1 MKIEDV
7 KKVVVIGSGNMG
19 RQIALN
25 TAKYGFNVTVNDINS
40 DALAAAQGW
49 VDTYLAGR
57 IAKGKM
63 TQEAVDAAKARLTFD
78 GDIAHA
84 VADADVVIEAAI
96 ENVEIKRKLFAQ
108 LDELCPEKT
117 ILATNSSSIGS
128 SKMASATKRP
138 DRVCNM
144 HYFNPAMVMEL
155 IEVVRNPDTSDET
168 VETIMA
174 LSRATGKTPI
184 LLQKEIHSFVVSR
197 LMDGCFK
204 EAFYLVDQGI
214 ATIEEIDI
222 AAEKGLGY
230 PMGPFRLLDQIGID
244 VSYNVRKLHYEE
256 TGNEADKPSHFLEEK
271 VKEGKLGRK
280 TGEGFYKYEKK

>member
-1 MKIEDV
+1 MKLEDI
-7 KKVVVIGSGNMG
+7 KKVVVVGSGNMG

-25 TAKYGFNVTVNDINS
+25 TARYGFTVVQNDIS
-40 DALAAAQGW
+40 ADALKAAQDW
-49 VDTYLAGR
+49 AANYLEGR
-57 IAKGKM
+57 IKKGKM
-63 TQEAVDAAKARLTFD
+63 TQEEVDAAKGRLTYEAD
-78 GDIAHA
+78 LEAA
-84 VADADVVIEAAI
+84 VADADVVIEAAL
-96 ENVEIKRKLFAQ
+96 ENLEVKKALFAQ
-108 LDELCPEKT
+108 LDQLCPDRT

-128 SKMASATKRP
+128 SKIAVATNRA

-144 HYFNPAMVMEL
+144 HYFNPAMVMQL
-155 IEVVRNPDTSDET
+155 VEVVRNPDTSED
-168 VETIMA
+168 TIQLIMD
-174 LSRATGKTPI
+174 LCRATGKTPI

-244 VSYNVRKLHYEE
+244 VSYNVRKMHYDE
-256 TGNEADKPSHFLEEK
+256 TGDEKDKPSHLLEEK
-271 VKEGKLGRK
+271 VLAGKLGRK